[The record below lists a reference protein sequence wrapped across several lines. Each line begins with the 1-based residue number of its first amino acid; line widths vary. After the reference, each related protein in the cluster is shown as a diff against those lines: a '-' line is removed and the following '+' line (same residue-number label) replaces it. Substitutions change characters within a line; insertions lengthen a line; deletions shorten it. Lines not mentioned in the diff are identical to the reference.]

1 MICMCITMYFVQ
13 QLTYLW
19 LPYRSIINKALVGI
33 YTCLLGRSSKRIQD
47 VQCDKGG
54 LDLEEQRVSRPDN
67 SLTCFSLY
75 RFVGTNV
82 YFNGF

>member
-1 MICMCITMYFVQ
+1 MMNDASRILCTLHNCDP
-13 QLTYLW
+13 TYARLQHM
-19 LPYRSIINKALVGI
+19 KEKKTLVGSP
-33 YTCLLGRSSKRIQD
+33 GRSSKRIQD

-82 YFNGF
+82 YYNGF